1 MTSTTRA
8 SSADVNNDLAEANV
22 IVSKLSD
29 EALLKMEVIQ
39 SLLKNSDAY
48 GGLRQR
54 TTYTQKLKEAAEKLG
69 KSVRTVRRLVD
80 KWEQEGLVGLV
91 QNQRMD
97 KGKHRVDEDWQEFV
111 LKTYKEGN
119 KGSKR
124 MTRQQVFIR
133 VKARADEL
141 GVKPPSHMTVY
152 RILQPLIDKIEQA
165 KSIRSPGWRG
175 SRLSVKTRDG
185 KDLQIEHSN
194 QVWQCDHTPV
204 DVLLVDQHGKI
215 LSRPC
220 LTAVIDSYSRCI
232 MGINLGYD
240 APSSQLLTL
249 ALRHAILPKQYGSE
263 YGLHEEWG
271 TSGLPQHFYTDAG
284 IDFRSN
290 HLQQIGVQLGF
301 VCHLRVSEA
310 ALKELRPSEGGSVER
325 PFKTLNTELFSTL
338 QGYTGSNVQE
348 RPEEAEKEACLTLR
362 QLEQMLVRYIVD
374 NYNQRL
380 DARMGDQTRFQRW
393 ESGLIAAPDL
403 LSERDLDICLMKQTR
418 RQIQRGGY
426 LQFENLMYRGELL
439 AGYAGESVVLRYDPR
454 DITTILVY
462 RIEGDKEVFIAR
474 AYAQDLETEEL
485 SLDEAKASSRKVR
498 EAGKAVTN
506 RSILAEVR
514 ERETFQTQKKTKKER
529 QKVEQAEAKKS
540 KQLIPVEPE
549 SSVEA
554 VSIDSEPEMPEV
566 FDYEQMREDYGF

>member
-1 MTSTTRA
+1 MQNAEFFTTSTTWA

-22 IVSKLSD
+22 IVSKLSN

-39 SLLKNSDAY
+39 SLLKNSDS
-48 GGLRQR
+48 

-80 KWEQEGLVGLV
+80 KWEQEGLAGLV
-91 QNQRMD
+91 QNQRVD

-175 SRLSVKTRDG
+175 SRLSVKTLDG

-194 QVWQCDHTPV
+194 QVWQCDHTLV
-204 DVLLVDQHGKI
+204 DVLLVDEHGKI

-220 LTAVIDSYSRCI
+220 LTTVIDSYSRCI
-232 MGINLGYD
+232 MGINLGYEP
-240 APSSQLLTL
+240 PSSQVVAL

-271 TSGLPQHFYTDAG
+271 TSGLPQHFYTDRG
-284 IDFRSN
+284 KDFRSN

-301 VCHLRVSEA
+301 VCHLRD
-310 ALKELRPSEGGSVER
+310 RPSEGGIVER
-325 PFKTLNTELFSTL
+325 LFKTLNTELFSTL
-338 QGYTGSNVQE
+338 EGYTGSNVQE

-362 QLEQMLVRYIVD
+362 QLEQRLVRYIVH

-454 DITTILVY
+454 DITRILVY
-462 RIEGDKEVFIAR
+462 CIEGDKEVFIAR

-498 EAGKAVTN
+498 EAGKAVSN

-529 QKVEQAEAKKS
+529 QKVEQAEVQKTKTT
-540 KQLIPVEPE
+540 
-549 SSVEA
+549 
-554 VSIDSEPEMPEV
+554 
-566 FDYEQMREDYGF
+566 YTC